1 VALAPKS
8 GVERPVVERFVM
20 ERFVME
26 RLVVERLALKRL
38 AMERLAMERVLP
50 DGLLRELAGQGW
62 EGRTQLW
69 GRRAAGWL
77 LRLELLPSHRSAGA
91 AVPSAPRPA
100 G

>member
-1 VALAPKS
+1 VRTVALGLKS
-8 GVERPVVERFVM
+8 GVERPVVEQPA
-20 ERFVME
+20 
-26 RLVVERLALKRL
+26 LQRLALKRL
-38 AMERLAMERVLP
+38 AVERVLP
-50 DGLLRELAGQGW
+50 EGLLRELTGQGW
-62 EGRTQLW
+62 EGRTQQW